1 MLPAFGYFWGH
12 KERKHFPMT
21 FYLLSFIAGAYFL
34 LSFVVFVYSKKVNRL
49 GNAWLS
55 FLLFC
60 ISLVIFDE
68 PLTKTGFYH
77 DHPYLIGW
85 INMPTVALAPTVYLT
100 VVHFVVPGRKPQWID
115 LAHFS
120 LVLIMALLQILSL
133 AIPENE
139 KIETI
144 DAPTEAIDLI
154 VFGVLILLPILI
166 YWILAYR
173 KLIRH
178 QRLVTL
184 YETNTRKVNLNWLKY
199 LLLGL
204 VTMVI
209 FWFLENIFTY
219 PWITNLSNLTYGAGA
234 FFIAYF
240 SLRQEEVFGKTE
252 KETQAIQKVI
262 EGEPLKWQGLIDEK
276 KVPELKALLIH
287 LMERENL
294 YLESELSL
302 TSLAEKMNLSPHE
315 LSFLLNKGFRENFW
329 QFINKY
335 RVEHSKKLLE
345 DKKYAHLSML
355 GIAFEAGFNSKT
367 TFNATFKKMT
377 GMTPTNFKESITKNG

>member
-21 FYLLSFIAGAYFL
+21 FYFLSFIAGAYFL
-34 LSFVVFVYSKKVNRL
+34 LSFVVFFYSEKVNRL

-55 FLLFC
+55 FLLLC
-60 ISLVIFDE
+60 IALVILDE
-68 PLTKTGFYH
+68 PLAKAGFYH
-77 DHPYLIGW
+77 NHSYLIGLVN
-85 INMPTVALAPTVYLT
+85 IPTAALAPTVYLT

-120 LVLIMALLQILSL
+120 LLLFMALLQLLSL
-133 AIPENE
+133 AIPEKE
-139 KIETI
+139 KIESLE
-144 DAPTEAIDLI
+144 APTETIDFI
-154 VFGVLILLPILI
+154 VFGGLILLPILI

-173 KLIRH
+173 KLVRH
-178 QRLVTL
+178 QHMVTH

-219 PWITNLSNLTYGAGA
+219 TWITNLSNLTYGVGA

-262 EGEPLKWQGLIDEK
+262 EGEPTKWQGLIDENRI
-276 KVPELKALLIH
+276 PELKTMLVRLLY
-287 LMERENL
+287 EEKL
-294 YLESELSL
+294 YLDSELSL

-377 GMTPTNFKESITKNG
+377 GMTPTTYKELNAKKY